1 MSRRGNEMVEK
12 DKGTVNAVPEGQ
24 KEFTTKAEY
33 HRWLVTQNNWH
44 AAQQMREQTKTG
56 LEFIKERQQTHLRK
70 GLSRQQAAAIQMKKA
85 SESVEAHRES
95 NLTLGRSVYEEV
107 AKWRQGASDHK
118 ETVATT
124 KRAMRD
130 ATRAANKTG
139 ESVAQLNA
147 SKKAFAKKTKEDDI
161 TKEKARKELM
171 ESYLQR
177 SRSMADK
184 VRSETSDKIIDGA
197 KRHFFEQRLK
207 MATDTKLDAERRTK
221 GRNERGAEFHS
232 KQQQRRAKAK
242 KVRADS
248 GKSRAALLT
257 ARAEQGVA
265 FREEKRRLAELSR
278 QRKGEE
284 YQERAMQVKGVQAN
298 IRMGDVDP
306 ARGAGMEAT
315 SMYYS
320 ITNIRST
327 NGSPTPSRE
336 VSQVS

>member
-1 MSRRGNEMVEK
+1 
-12 DKGTVNAVPEGQ
+12 
-24 KEFTTKAEY
+24 
-33 HRWLVTQNNWH
+33 
-44 AAQQMREQTKTG
+44 
-56 LEFIKERQQTHLRK
+56 
-70 GLSRQQAAAIQMKKA
+70 
-85 SESVEAHRES
+85 
-95 NLTLGRSVYEEV
+95 
-107 AKWRQGASDHK
+107 
-118 ETVATT
+118 
-124 KRAMRD
+124 
-130 ATRAANKTG
+130 
-139 ESVAQLNA
+139 
-147 SKKAFAKKTKEDDI
+147 
-161 TKEKARKELM
+161 
-171 ESYLQR
+171 
-177 SRSMADK
+177 
-184 VRSETSDKIIDGA
+184 
-197 KRHFFEQRLK
+197 

-221 GRNERGAEFHS
+221 ERKERAAEFHS